1 MPITIAD
8 VAARAGVSKTT
19 VSRVLNGKGEVGVR
33 TADRVRAVINALGYV
48 PSARA
53 VGLARGRTRVVGML
67 VPALTWPWMGE
78 VLQGAADVV
87 EAEGYGMLLFTCTNG
102 DESMRRFASQVSAK
116 SFDGLLV
123 VEPEGTLDYIT
134 ELHERGLPVILIDD
148 RGHQPGFP
156 SVRTT
161 NESGARAAAAHL
173 LSHGRKRPLVVTGL
187 RRFGCTRERLAGFAN
202 GYADAGLPI
211 DPALVVEG
219 DFTFECGRAAVERL
233 LADGVPFDA
242 VFAHNDLS
250 AAGALQALRDAGRR
264 VPDDVAVVGFDDLPL
279 AGHTHPPLSSVRQPL
294 REMGAAAART
304 LIAHLAGT
312 PLPDTPTVIPTSFT
326 VRASTGTT

>member
-8 VAARAGVSKTT
+8 VATRAGVSKTT
-19 VSRVLNGKGEVGVR
+19 VSRVLNGKGEVHVR

-87 EAEGYGMLLFTCTNG
+87 EAEGYGMLLFTCTQG

-173 LSHGRKRPLVVTGL
+173 LAHGRKRPLVVTGL
-187 RRFGCTRERLAGFAN
+187 SRFGCTRERLAGFAD

-219 DFTFECGRAAVERL
+219 DFTFECGRVAVERL